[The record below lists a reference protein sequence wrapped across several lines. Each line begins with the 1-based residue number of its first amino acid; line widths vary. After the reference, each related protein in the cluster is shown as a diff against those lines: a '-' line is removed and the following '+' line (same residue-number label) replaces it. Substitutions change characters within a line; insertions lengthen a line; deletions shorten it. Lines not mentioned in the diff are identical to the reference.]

1 MLWPF
6 SNLYLGS
13 TTGPR
18 SPLFALIIGI
28 NEYSSPN
35 IRNLKGAV
43 PDALAV
49 KKYLESNLG
58 VPSSQIRLLC
68 NAQATRKAI
77 IQEFMG
83 LAADPRIHHGDP
95 VLVFYAGHGG
105 EVVAPKEWG
114 ASDPRI
120 QLLIP
125 HDFCNAIDGPMV
137 HGIPIHRTL
146 DALLFRV
153 AERCGDN
160 IVCGSRHYA
169 STRMMDFTYR
179 RSSLIAV
186 TVAMVPLLLQT
197 QPVSR
202 ESLIYQMVCQ
212 CPQAWTER
220 FGTIPTVKHLQSPL
234 NLVYCTTPGGRTF
247 VFPHVGRMNMRMKSK
262 EGGSLLQNC

>member
-13 TTGPR
+13 RTGPR

-49 KKYLESNLG
+49 KAYLEDNLG
-58 VPSSQIRLLC
+58 APSSQIHLLR
-68 NAQATRKAI
+68 NADATRKAI
-77 IQEFMG
+77 IQKFIG
-83 LAADPRIHHGDP
+83 LATDPRIHDGDP
-95 VLVFYAGHGG
+95 ILVFYAGHGG
-105 EVVAPKEWG
+105 EVIAPKEWE

-125 HDFCNAIDGPMV
+125 HDFGNVVDGSMV

-160 IVCGSRHYA
+160 IVCGSRH
-169 STRMMDFTYR
+169 
-179 RSSLIAV
+179 
-186 TVAMVPLLLQT
+186 
-197 QPVSR
+197 
-202 ESLIYQMVCQ
+202 
-212 CPQAWTER
+212 
-220 FGTIPTVKHLQSPL
+220 
-234 NLVYCTTPGGRTF
+234 
-247 VFPHVGRMNMRMKSK
+247 
-262 EGGSLLQNC
+262 